1 MAKKRTF
8 ISFDYDNDVDLKNA
22 LVGQSR
28 LSDSPFDIT
37 DISIKE
43 AIYSN
48 WKENARRR
56 IKGCEVVVVICGQY
70 TGIGVFTIVEVR
82 EGKGSDKS
90 WGKLKS
96 GAGWISLDY

>member
-43 AIYSN
+43 AMQSCSLSN
-48 WKENARRR
+48 YRVMVNATVQSRLCEESCGRHFRWLWTMMSSSR
-56 IKGCEVVVVICGQY
+56 IH
-70 TGIGVFTIVEVR
+70 
-82 EGKGSDKS
+82 SD
-90 WGKLKS
+90 L
-96 GAGWISLDY
+96 SLPEWL